1 MAEKEIEIENV
12 DETSASLDANIDAD
26 ALAQA
31 EAEAEAAQAVESTT
45 DAQTAPKTPAPA
57 AEKPKTARQKS
68 DELFNRVLMGRDKDL
83 NNLLNRWGKDKFY
96 KLITENPKF
105 REDFYKDI
113 SGRGIKIPVQEY
125 RGYYTPEYEQQ
136 KNIVYSDEGV
146 KQARAEEEQKKKD
159 KRQAEAEAAAE
170 KNKPWFRA
178 IPDILGDMTKQG
190 VDTFKKG
197 LDYLTEA
204 AGKSKIL
211 EPLGVNKAIDYF
223 KDSIT
228 SLQRGSSFGEAV
240 NETTL
245 PGLATGS
252 VNMDF
257 DRIAKQMKDYKE
269 YGPTNVE
276 LDFQKHEGAWDTV
289 SDFAKMIIPTIWES
303 GATLIRSGWEEMVI
317 TGVAGAPEIGG
328 LMAAYQM
335 ELFATIVDE
344 LEQAKD
350 KNGYALFDVTKG
362 EDWRRAFSDK
372 AFIDPILKK
381 ANTRAAIVTGFDVFG
396 AGVLGNVGSKA
407 AKVVQKATKVLPASL
422 RSPIAKGLSK
432 LGQSKKV
439 FSHPTVKAFTTK
451 LGQAVEQAAKTKVGK
466 VASKAGTEFVD
477 FLNPREFG
485 TAMAGEATAQYVTTG
500 KVDPESTFLEGTG
513 ETAAIKMIARL
524 LGKGRGVLG
533 GGTTAPSAPPAPGS
547 PPAPGVPP
555 ATPASDT
562 YYTAVSDEEYAAYK
576 KDKTLDP
583 DRRAGVE
590 EDAIKAL
597 DDPEYLKSL
606 QKDIDTDESTR
617 RYYEMVT
624 DAMEQEAKYREG
636 EEIMKASIAHVS
648 ELNGGI
654 SEKEML
660 ELIDPSNP
668 RFNKDLAGMVE
679 RKYAELANAYADDT
693 GDESFRQKPAAPAP
707 APAAT
712 TQQSGAAQT
721 QAVDTRGLAPEI
733 QKGLAALQKLEEYVG
748 RIDANL
754 SSIEDTPANQ
764 AEIQK
769 ILATKKAV
777 LQEIE
782 KNKQALKQQGY
793 DTEAPAATETEVVVE
808 DGEAPQ
814 VPGQGTVV
822 TEEAVDELPVISPEI
837 RALAAQEL
845 DPKKLVKDGTLVYKN
860 RKPVYNGMEFKST
873 KELQAFLQTD
883 EGILAAAET
892 NEAIANA
899 LGKTPTFTGTTETGV
914 AGTSQT
920 GPAAE
925 SVVGTQTA
933 EGATETAPVEP
944 ATQKTE
950 DVEVQAEGVDE
961 RTKKRIEYLEDAKA
975 KIEARIKNN
984 PDSPDMPRFQKALDK
999 FNKDLEELKKETSK
1013 PTKPEGKP
1021 RVKGDGQEVVEAFE
1035 KAVAAGK
1042 KISFPV
1048 SGGRTTVQ
1056 LDKPGQL
1063 KADEDGGL
1071 YIDRG
1076 KGKREYLPAGGGEES
1091 VIRQQLGVAE
1101 TAESKKQRKEAVA
1114 ERNKKAKEQADQKRK
1129 SEEAKQ
1135 AQKKRDM
1142 IDRLQK
1148 ILDTGK
1154 SEKGKTISEKER
1166 KEVEANIERLKQSIA
1181 DAEAADKLVK
1191 GEQPTETAP
1200 VEGTT
1205 VVEEAPIGW
1214 IQKPVKIKEDVYRFE
1229 DSQGIGYIVRR
1240 LVGERITPMWIVSNH
1255 EEGIW
1260 DGSHHPFKTKDQA
1273 IKYIESFFQKP
1284 TFSQATTSG
1293 IPKEFTKEGGNKIVG
1308 EDGNPIKLFHGTQSE
1323 FDEYQFPS
1331 FFGDVQY
1338 ATEGGAEMAMGG
1350 IKAVFFSSNKD
1361 SATTYSQLDKSKKSF
1376 VKEAYVS
1383 MQNPIVIDAKGKNWT
1398 GRVADDYKLALKQI
1412 KDGAKNKDGKPY
1424 DGVIVKNVIDSASD
1438 KPHVGDVYMVTDPKK
1453 IYNLDTKPEQIIA
1466 KTETKTITETET
1478 EAKENAAI
1486 KKRIEALDPNESQ
1499 GYQVDRLRAAK
1510 EDMLAQPERA
1520 IMAMQAMDFFTEFYG
1535 RNDKQ
1540 YIEYAKK
1547 HPLSTVTQYFYN
1559 SENSVIDMVREQISG
1574 KKFDIIRIRE
1584 QINSLGK
1591 GKKDAQLKAS
1601 YEQSIKD
1608 AEQYVKDI
1616 KVAYNEFAKENGLE
1630 VLLAEHKTTET
1641 ETTTETEPEAPA
1653 QYIPLTSKDIEIGK
1667 FSKDEAV
1674 EYETDEKE
1682 LESGRMSEYI
1692 SSMTVE
1698 VLNDDGN
1705 TVGFLTKLK
1714 DEDGTVTWQS
1724 SNESGD
1730 ELGIDE
1736 AFDTKQEAIQAL
1748 LDDYNKEQSKEFAK
1762 EQKRLAKE
1770 AEKKAA
1776 KEQKK
1781 EPAVEPEKT
1790 DEDKKESKTETKFNW
1805 DKKPDKKEIQLL
1817 LSKLTQEQL
1826 DKGFYYGVAPD
1837 STYKTIY
1844 NRLRLALGDNEKA
1857 NAFLLENGINWGKPQ
1872 EAKVETKLAEATPEQ
1887 AERSQMAMMD
1897 DIMDTERTKP
1907 AAAKEMRDQFI
1918 EQHGKEVFDKLNKIT
1933 RNFEQIINTLE
1944 KEGKCIKKC

>member
-12 DETSASLDANIDAD
+12 DDSSANLDANLDAD

-31 EAEAEAAQAVESTT
+31 EAEAEAAQAVESTA
-45 DAQTAPKTPAPA
+45 DAQAVPKAPAPA
-57 AEKPKTARQKS
+57 AEKPKTTRQKS
-68 DELFNRVLMGRDKDL
+68 DELFNRVLMGKDKEL
-83 NNLLNRWGKDKFY
+83 NNLLNKWGKDKFF
-96 KLITENPKF
+96 KLINENKDNF
-105 REDFYKDI
+105 REEFYTDI
-113 SGRGIKIPVQEY
+113 SSRGIKIPIREY
-125 RGYYTPEYEQQ
+125 NGYYTPTYETQ
-136 KNIVYSDEGV
+136 KQIVYSDEGLN
-146 KQARAEEEQKKKD
+146 QIRAEEEQKKKE
-159 KRQAEAEAAAE
+159 KRQAEAEIAAE

-178 IPDILGDMTKQG
+178 IPDILGSATKQG
-190 VDTFKKG
+190 VDAFKKG

-228 SLQRGSSFGEAV
+228 STQRGTSFGEAV

-252 VNMDF
+252 VDMDF

-289 SDFAKMIIPTIWES
+289 SDFTKMIVPTILES

-317 TGVAGAPEIGG
+317 TGIAGAPEVGG

-381 ANTRAAIVTGFDVFG
+381 ANTRAAIVTGFDFIG
-396 AGVLGNVGSKA
+396 GGVLGNVGSKA
-407 AKVVQKATKVLPASL
+407 VKVVQKAAKVLPASL

-439 FSHPTVKAFTTK
+439 LSHPTVKAVTTK

-466 VASKAGTEFVD
+466 VAAKAGTEVVD

-485 TAMAGEATAQYVTTG
+485 TAMAGEATAQYATTG

-513 ETAAIKMIARL
+513 ETSAIKMIARL

-547 PPAPGVPP
+547 PPVPGAAPVPP
-555 ATPASDT
+555 VPDT
-562 YYTAVSDEEYAAYK
+562 DVYVAVSDEEYAAYK

-583 DRRAGVE
+583 ERRAGVE
-590 EDAIKAL
+590 DDAKKAL
-597 DDPEYLKSL
+597 DDPKHLKSL
-606 QKDIDTDESTR
+606 QKDIDTDESVK

-624 DAMEQEAKYREG
+624 DAMEQETKLREG

-660 ELIDPSNP
+660 ELIDPSSP

-712 TQQSGAAQT
+712 TQQGGAAQT
-721 QAVDTRGLAPEI
+721 QAVDTRSLAPEVKI
-733 QKGLAALQKLEEYVG
+733 GLSALQKLEEYVG

-782 KNKQALKQQGY
+782 KTKQALKQQGY
-793 DTEAPAATETEVVVE
+793 DTEAPAETETEVVVE

-814 VPGQGTVV
+814 VPGQETAV

-860 RKPVYNGMEFKST
+860 RKPVYNGMEFKNT

-950 DVEVQAEGVDE
+950 DVKVQAEGVDE

-1013 PTKPEGKP
+1013 PAKPEGKP

-1035 KAVAAGK
+1035 KAIAAGK

-1063 KADEDGGL
+1063 KVDENGEL
-1071 YIDRG
+1071 YIPNRNG
-1076 KGKREYLPAGGGEES
+1076 SRSYLPAGGGEES
-1091 VIRQQLGVAE
+1091 VIRQQLGIAE
-1101 TAESKKQRKEAVA
+1101 TAESKKQRSEALA
-1114 ERNKKAKEQADQKRK
+1114 EKNKKEKEKADQKRK

-1154 SEKGKTISEKER
+1154 SEQGKPINR

-1191 GEQPTETAP
+1191 GEAVTEKTSTESETTKKALTEIGGINFDKNNVAKNVP
-1200 VEGTT
+1200 ITGKIVNIEKSMGINGIFKIYTLLTQYGVEVEVFGDIDSKFVDGKLVEGAEVSFT
-1205 VVEEAPIGW
+1205 A
-1214 IQKPVKIKEDVYRFE
+1214 DV
-1229 DSQGIGYIVRR
+1229 
-1240 LVGERITPMWIVSNH
+1240 
-1255 EEGIW
+1255 
-1260 DGSHHPFKTKDQA
+1260 
-1273 IKYIESFFQKP
+1273 KYI
-1284 TFSQATTSG
+1284 
-1293 IPKEFTKEGGNKIVG
+1293 
-1308 EDGNPIKLFHGTQSE
+1308 GTNQ
-1323 FDEYQFPS
+1323 
-1331 FFGDVQY
+1331 
-1338 ATEGGAEMAMGG
+1338 T
-1350 IKAVFFSSNKD
+1350 
-1361 SATTYSQLDKSKKSF
+1361 KSK
-1376 VKEAYVS
+1376 
-1383 MQNPIVIDAKGKNWT
+1383 
-1398 GRVADDYKLALKQI
+1398 L
-1412 KDGAKNKDGKPY
+1412 GKPILR
-1424 DGVIVKNVIDSASD
+1424 V
-1438 KPHVGDVYMVTDPKK
+1438 VGD
-1453 IYNLDTKPEQIIA
+1453 
-1466 KTETKTITETET
+1466 KTETKSAAKPESKPEGMPKDIQEAYGKRANLRMIADALQRQMKGKPLVGKSAKELANVEAEIAALDRKLDAYEKSKEAKPETKPET
-1478 EAKENAAI
+1478 KPEAKEEVKEEMPQELEGGTKEEKAYG
-1486 KKRIEALDPNESQ
+1486 KFLLD
-1499 GYQVDRLRAAK
+1499 K
-1510 EDMLAQPERA
+1510 
-1520 IMAMQAMDFFTEFYG
+1520 IMAKDFPYKATLGEFIKQWNSIAKDRDASRANNSFEEILVNLASDKEKPYVYSNLREEFKNQSKETAETE
-1535 RNDKQ
+1535 
-1540 YIEYAKK
+1540 
-1547 HPLSTVTQYFYN
+1547 
-1559 SENSVIDMVREQISG
+1559 
-1574 KKFDIIRIRE
+1574 
-1584 QINSLGK
+1584 
-1591 GKKDAQLKAS
+1591 
-1601 YEQSIKD
+1601 
-1608 AEQYVKDI
+1608 
-1616 KVAYNEFAKENGLE
+1616 
-1630 VLLAEHKTTET
+1630 TET

-1714 DEDGTVTWQS
+1714 DEEGTVTWQS

-1748 LDDYNKEQSKEFAK
+1748 LDDYNKEQSKEFAA

-1776 KEQKK
+1776 KAGKAIEGKEVKIETLNPTGSIFVDYSAEQRDKMPLGK
-1781 EPAVEPEKT
+1781 NITTYDKT
-1790 DEDKKESKTETKFNW
+1790 AGLS
-1805 DKKPDKKEIQLL
+1805 PDKKITVYRGVPKDVDKIQSGDFVTTNKQLAQDYAGDGKVISKEVRADELL
-1817 LSKLTQEQL
+1817 D
-1826 DKGFYYGVAPD
+1826 DKTEPLGEEY
-1837 STYKTIY
+1837 I
-1844 NRLRLALGDNEKA
+1844 LREKA
-1857 NAFLLENGINWGKPQ
+1857 ATTSAPTEI
-1872 EAKVETKLAEATPEQ
+1872 TPEQ
-1887 AERSQMAMMD
+1887 AARNQMAMMD

-1944 KEGKCIKKC
+1944 KEGKCTKKC